1 MAASMITPSISVT
14 ARGKCQFPHF
24 FLGDKVLEV
33 CAFVRGG
40 IKVLRFSQFARFFF
54 VEGYDILGFQFEAFA

>member
-14 ARGKCQFPHF
+14 ARGKCQFPRF

-33 CAFVRGG
+33 CAFLRGG
-40 IKVLRFSQFARFFF
+40 ITTRKFKS
-54 VEGYDILGFQFEAFA
+54 